1 MLKKTLKKIL
11 YIEFFKKILSLSLY
25 NYIKHTLRYYSFF
38 PLNYSIND
46 ELGFG
51 SAKSN
56 DFFKHELNKSEVFLE
71 YGSGSSTLLAHKL
84 NKNFFTVE
92 GDKNFF
98 NYMKKKINSNKIL
111 FKSLGIVS
119 YYSIPID
126 SKFDYDLKKIS
137 SKQKIRVK
145 NYCNGILEE
154 FDEKKI
160 IPDLILVDGR
170 YRNLTGLYLY
180 NFFKNKNIKFKII
193 FDDYVNRKH
202 YHILDKFFEIDKF
215 ERFGLATKLK
225 ENLNVD
231 DYIQKNYQDCR

>member
-1 MLKKTLKKIL
+1 MLKKIL
-11 YIEFFKKILSLSLY
+11 KMILFIEFLKKILGLKYY
-25 NYIKHTLRYYSFF
+25 NYIKHTLRYYSFS

-46 ELGFG
+46 ELSFG
-51 SAKSN
+51 AKSN
-56 DFFKHELNKSEVFLE
+56 DFFKHEINKSKVFLE

-84 NKNFFTVE
+84 NKNFFTIE
-92 GDKNFF
+92 GDKNFYK
-98 NYMKKKINSNKIL
+98 YMKKKINSNKIL
-111 FKSLGIVS
+111 FKSLGIVND
-119 YYSIPID
+119 YSIPID

-137 SKQKIRVK
+137 NKQKIRVK

-170 YRNLTGLYLY
+170 FRNLTGIYLY

-193 FDDYVNRKH
+193 FDDYVNRKNH
-202 YHILDKFFEIDKF
+202 HILGKFFEI
-215 ERFGLATKLK
+215 ERFEKFGIATKLK

-231 DYIQKNYQDCR
+231 DYIEKNYQDCR